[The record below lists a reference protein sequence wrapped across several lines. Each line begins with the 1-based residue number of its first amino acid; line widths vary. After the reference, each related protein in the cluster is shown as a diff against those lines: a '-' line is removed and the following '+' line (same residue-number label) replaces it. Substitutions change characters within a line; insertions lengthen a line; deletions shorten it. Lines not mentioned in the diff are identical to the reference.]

1 MNPEASGI
9 NHVGFFSPM
18 AKADFELK
26 PGTAL
31 SQAVEKGLAA
41 LN

>member
-1 MNPEASGI
+1 
-9 NHVGFFSPM
+9 M

-31 SQAVEKGLAA
+31 IQAVEKGLAA